1 MPAKRLL
8 LFLTVAVLLLALACK
23 GGGGSHLPDLTPF
36 DPEGLAK
43 LHEIRDLAAEVR
55 GIGPCEKV
63 DEGTLTR
70 EQLTAYYEE
79 NKAQIS
85 DKDRKELDTMNK
97 VLRLLH
103 LIGPEVDLLESVTGM
118 ASSEIVGM
126 YSYDE
131 DKLVLVTDGEPNL
144 DIDDEVTLAHEYVHC
159 FQDAAFDFKRLGKLE
174 EKEDK
179 NKANTEYSTTIEA
192 LMEGDATISSISYAG
207 ANLGEEG
214 FYDWINSAGEASS
227 GDKEDSYPPFLERS
241 FSFPYDQGA
250 DFALY
255 LWQKGGWEE
264 LNKAYDNPPS
274 TTEQVLHPEK
284 YLAGEEAEDLK
295 LPDLSDDLGEDW
307 EQLSDD
313 VFGEFDVYNWIL
325 TLQGSVDEDDDDD
338 DDDELASQVAAGW
351 GGGRIGV
358 YSNKDDPERALVHI
372 VLTWDTPDD
381 ASQFLI
387 GYIITLGSVLDL
399 GDPEYWY
406 SGSNGP
412 YVWHGEDEHMYMVI
426 EKRALTLLV
435 GTNLA
440 DVNKAVDVMQLPK
453 PVVAPPLLPVA
464 P

>member
-8 LFLTVAVLLLALACK
+8 LFLTVAVFLLALACK

-70 EQLTAYYEE
+70 EELTAYYEE
-79 NKAQIS
+79 NAAQIS
-85 DKDRKELDTMNK
+85 DKDRKDLETSNK
-97 VLRLLH
+97 VMRLLH

-118 ASSEIVGM
+118 ASSEVVGM

-179 NKANTEYSTTIEA
+179 NKANTEYSTAIEA

-207 ANLGEEG
+207 AKLGEQG
-214 FYDWINSAGEASS
+214 FTDWINSAKEASS

-274 TTEQVLHPEK
+274 TTEQILHPEK
-284 YLAGEEAEDLK
+284 YLDGEKAEDLK
-295 LPDLSDDLGEDW
+295 LPDLSDDLGKGW
-307 EQLSDD
+307 EQLDDD
-313 VFGEFDVYNWIL
+313 VFGEFDVYNYLLTIL
-325 TLQGSVDEDDDDD
+325 GDEGI
-338 DDDELASQVAAGW
+338 ASDAAAGW
-351 GGGRIGV
+351 GGGRITL
-358 YSNKDDPERALVHI
+358 YSDKDFTDRVLVHI
-372 VLTWDTPDD
+372 VLTWDTPVD
-381 ASQFLI
+381 ALQFFEAYLDSLLRI
-387 GYIITLGSVLDL
+387 HGPVAVPESLHGEGKPLVWDGEGEHIYTVLD
-399 GDPEYWY
+399 
-406 SGSNGP
+406 
-412 YVWHGEDEHMYMVI
+412 
-426 EKRALTLLV
+426 KRAFTL
-435 GTNLA
+435 
-440 DVNKAVDVMQLPK
+440 
-453 PVVAPPLLPVA
+453 VVATDREDRDTAVAAMSLPSPNSTPTPP
-464 P
+464 

>member
-8 LFLTVAVLLLALACK
+8 LFLTVAVFLLALACK
-23 GGGGSHLPDLTPF
+23 GGGGSHLPDLTSF
-36 DPEGLAK
+36 DSEGLAK

-97 VLRLLH
+97 VLHLLH

-118 ASSEIVGM
+118 ASSEVVGM

-159 FQDAAFDFKRLGKLE
+159 FQYDAFDFKRLDKLE

-179 NKANTEYSTTIEA
+179 NKANTEYSTAIEA

-207 ANLGEEG
+207 AKLGEQG
-214 FYDWINSAGEASS
+214 FTDWINSVKEASS
-227 GDKEDSYPPFLERS
+227 GDEEDSYPPFLERS

-284 YLAGEEAEDLK
+284 YLEGEKAEDLK
-295 LPDLSDDLGEDW
+295 LPDLSDDLGKDW
-307 EQLSDD
+307 EQLDDD
-313 VFGEFDVYNWIL
+313 VFGEFDVYNYLLTIL
-325 TLQGSVDEDDDDD
+325 GDE
-338 DDDELASQVAAGW
+338 ELASRAAAGW
-351 GGGRIGV
+351 GGGRITL
-358 YSNKDDPERALVHI
+358 YSDKDFTDRVLVHI
-372 VLTWDTPDD
+372 VLTWDTPAD
-381 ASQFLI
+381 ALQFFEAYLDSLLRI
-387 GYIITLGSVLDL
+387 HGPVAVPESLHGEGKPLVWDGEGEHIYTVLD
-399 GDPEYWY
+399 
-406 SGSNGP
+406 
-412 YVWHGEDEHMYMVI
+412 
-426 EKRALTLLV
+426 KRAFTL
-435 GTNLA
+435 
-440 DVNKAVDVMQLPK
+440 
-453 PVVAPPLLPVA
+453 VVATDREDRVAAVAAMSLPSPDSTPTPP
-464 P
+464 